1 MDDRALAAAS
11 FMVGAFADILS
22 PAATLSMDGI
32 DLHGRDDCARYLAGL
47 FADLEPDS
55 IDLESVNGEPGLAL
69 RRNGHV
75 VGVTVLRMRDR
86 HIDHIWLVCSPD
98 KLRSWN

>member
-1 MDDRALAAAS
+1 
-11 FMVGAFADILS
+11 
-22 PAATLSMDGI
+22 
-32 DLHGRDDCARYLAGL
+32 
-47 FADLEPDS
+47 
-55 IDLESVNGEPGLAL
+55 VNGEPGLAL